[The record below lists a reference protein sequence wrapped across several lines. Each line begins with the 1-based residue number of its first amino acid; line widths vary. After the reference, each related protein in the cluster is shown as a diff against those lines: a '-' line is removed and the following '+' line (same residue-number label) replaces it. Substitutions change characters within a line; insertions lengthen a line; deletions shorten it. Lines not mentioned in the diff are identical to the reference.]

1 MKNPTIEKN
10 LAESLKKFDNEGKE
24 VIFYDELINIMTILG
39 VKLIE
44 EEVNRMIR
52 EEKAHIISDLKFIIG
67 IIAFSVVV
75 FTIILASIVANDIV
89 FEIVGKVILLLWIVG
104 AIICILIII
113 MGIRYY
119 KKNAKIP
126 LLIKEICSSIN
137 RS

>member
-1 MKNPTIEKN
+1 
-10 LAESLKKFDNEGKE
+10 
-24 VIFYDELINIMTILG
+24 MTIRG
-39 VKLIE
+39 VKVIKE
-44 EEVNRMIR
+44 EADRMIR
-52 EEKAHIISDLKFIIG
+52 EKKAHIIVDLKFIIG